1 MQEQQPN
8 QNQCATCGAELHGK
22 FCSQCGE
29 KKLNEKDKSVVHF
42 FEEFIHILTHAD
54 SKFLKSLKYLITKP
68 GFLTSEHLAGRRK
81 KYTSPLSLFF
91 IGNLLY
97 LLIMPVDALNS
108 KYVSQTQGQPYSAM
122 AVKKVEA
129 KMAAKHWDEKTM
141 EEMYDHETS
150 KVSKMMLFV
159 LIFIFSIPLS
169 IFLFKPGRYYFDH
182 VVFATEFVNFL
193 VFIVLLIAPYLLWL
207 VFVILVKVF
216 HQRPSIDVN
225 SGDVMIPVFTAICIW
240 LIAAIRRVYQT
251 PWIYSV
257 IAGILMLAAT
267 IAATVLYR
275 YILFHITMSLL

>member
-1 MQEQQPN
+1 MQEQQSP
-8 QNQCATCGAELHGK
+8 QNACASCGAALHGK

-29 KKLNEKDKSVVHF
+29 KKLNEKDKSVAHF

-68 GFLTSEHLAGRRK
+68 GFLTAEHLAGRRK
-81 KYTSPLSLFF
+81 MYTSPLSLFF

-108 KYVSQTQGQPYSAM
+108 KYVSQTKGQPYSAM
-122 AVKKVEA
+122 AVKKIEK

-159 LIFIFSIPLS
+159 LIFIFSIPLT
-169 IFLFKPGRYYFDH
+169 ILLFKPGRYYFDH
-182 VVFATEFVNFL
+182 VVFATEYVNFL

-207 VFVILVKVF
+207 VFFILIKVF
-216 HQRPSIDVN
+216 KLHPQIDVN
-225 SGDVMIPVFTAICIW
+225 SWSVMSWVFAGIGIY
-240 LIAAIRRVYQT
+240 LIAGIRRVYQT
-251 PWIYSV
+251 SWIYSI
-257 IAGILMLAAT
+257 IAGILMLAST
-267 IAATVLYR
+267 IAATILYR
-275 YILFHITMSLL
+275 YILFHVTMFLL